1 MGHFIKVFLIS
12 LLCFVLTIGAGIY
25 TYIRF
30 FNPYDGQDYTYV
42 ENPAWDKNFYEIE
55 EDDLTPLEKAIRN
68 SKRVNILV
76 MGLEGPRSDTMMV
89 VSFDR
94 ATADANIIAIP
105 RDTYYHREGYEAQG
119 QKKVNAIYSAS
130 GAQGVMRVFENM
142 MKIPIHNY
150 ITVDYEGVR
159 RSVDVIGGVEVD
171 VPFHME
177 YEDPYDNP
185 PLSINIS
192 KGLQV
197 LNGQKSLE
205 YLRFRHNNDWT
216 VGYPNGDLGRIEAQQ
231 AFMKNAIKKTLS
243 FRLPVVIREIYPYI
257 RTDLTLADMLLLAGD
272 AVTFSTENLNTAMIP
287 GYATMIDGL
296 SYYVHDPWLV
306 SDMINELY
314 GVELE

>member
-25 TYIRF
+25 TYIKF
-30 FNPYDGQDYTYV
+30 FNPYDGEDYTYV
-42 ENPAWDKNFYEIE
+42 ENPAWDKNFEEIE

-76 MGLEGPRSDTMMV
+76 LGLEGPRSDTMMV

-94 ATADANIIAIP
+94 ATANANIIAIP
-105 RDTYYHREGYEAQG
+105 RDTYFHREGYEAQG

-142 MKIPIHNY
+142 LKIPIHNY
-150 ITVDYEGVR
+150 VTVNYEGVR

-177 YEDPYDNP
+177 YEDPYDDP
-185 PLSINIS
+185 PLSINIP

-257 RTDLTLADMLLLAGD
+257 KTDLTLADMLLLAGD
-272 AVTFSTENLNTAMIP
+272 AVTFSTENLDTAMIP

-296 SYYVHDPWLV
+296 SYYVHDPQLV
-306 SDMINELY
+306 SDMINGLY
-314 GVELE
+314 DVELE

>member
-42 ENPAWDKNFYEIE
+42 ENPAWDKNFDEIE

-105 RDTYYHREGYEAQG
+105 RDTYFHREGYEAQG

-142 MKIPIHNY
+142 LNIPIHNY

-177 YEDPYDNP
+177 YEDPYDDP
-185 PLSINIS
+185 PLSINIP

-205 YLRFRHNNDWT
+205 YLRYRHNNDWT

-272 AVTFSTENLNTAMIP
+272 AVNFSTENLETAMIP

-296 SYYVHDPWLV
+296 SYYVHDPRLV
-306 SDMINELY
+306 SDMIDELY
-314 GVELE
+314 DIELE

>member
-30 FNPYDGQDYTYV
+30 FNPNDGQDYTYV
-42 ENPAWDKNFYEIE
+42 ENPAWDKNFDEIE
-55 EDDLTPLEKAIRN
+55 EDDLTPLEKAIRD
-68 SKRVNILV
+68 SKRINILV
-76 MGLEGPRSDTMMV
+76 LGLEGPRSDTMMV

-94 ATADANIIAIP
+94 ATANANIIAIP
-105 RDTYYHREGYEAQG
+105 RDTYFYREGYEAQG
-119 QKKVNAIYSAS
+119 QKKVNAVYSAS
-130 GAQGVMRVFENM
+130 GAQGVMRVFENILKM
-142 MKIPIHNY
+142 PIHNY

-159 RSVDVIGGVEVD
+159 KSVDVIGGVEVD

-177 YEDPYDNP
+177 YEDPYDKP
-185 PLSINIS
+185 PLSINIP

-231 AFMKNAIKKTLS
+231 IFIKNALKKTLS

-257 RTDLTLADMLLLAGD
+257 KTDLNLADMILLAGD
-272 AVTFSTENLNTAMIP
+272 AVNFSVDKLDTAMIP

-296 SYYVHDPWLV
+296 SYYVHDPRLV
-306 SDMINELY
+306 SDMIDELY
-314 GVELE
+314 DVELE

>member
-1 MGHFIKVFLIS
+1 MSHYIKVFLIS

-25 TYIRF
+25 TYIKF
-30 FNPYDGQDYTYV
+30 FNPYDGQDFTYV
-42 ENPAWDKNFYEIE
+42 ENPAWDKHSDEIE
-55 EDDLTPLEKAIRN
+55 EDDLTPLEKAIRD
-68 SKRVNILV
+68 SKRINILV
-76 MGLEGPRSDTMMV
+76 LGLEGPRSDTMMV

-94 ATADANIIAIP
+94 ATAQANITAIP
-105 RDTYYHREGYEAQG
+105 RDTYFHREGYEAQG

-130 GAQGVMRVFENM
+130 GAQGVMRVFESILKM
-142 MKIPIHNY
+142 PIHNY

-159 RSVDVIGGVEVD
+159 RSVNAIGGVEVD

-177 YEDPYDNP
+177 YEDPYDDP
-185 PLSINIS
+185 PLSINIP
-192 KGLQV
+192 KGLQI

-231 AFMKNAIKKTLS
+231 KFIKSALKKTLS

-257 RTDLTLADMLLLAGD
+257 KTDLTLADMLLLAGD
-272 AVTFSTENLNTAMIP
+272 AVNFSTDNLETAMIP

-296 SYYVHDPWLV
+296 SYYVHDPRLV
-306 SDMINELY
+306 EEMVNALY
-314 GVELE
+314 GVDLD